1 MWKTEK
7 LVRFDEGGFARSS
20 ERSRDY
26 YWNTLRSY
34 DKIKSPTNTS
44 GAFDYFTW
52 AQQAQPK
59 TEATMAKP
67 QSMKTLVSRIS
78 SPRKITL
85 KKVTQVTASSKGFK
99 IQPQSPQRPNK
110 FFN

>member
-1 MWKTEK
+1 MD
-7 LVRFDEGGFARSS
+7 RFDEGGFARTS
-20 ERSRDY
+20 ERSKDY

-52 AQQAQPK
+52 AQHAQPK
-59 TEATMAKP
+59 TEAELAKS
-67 QSMKTLVSRIS
+67 QSMKMLISRIS
-78 SPRKITL
+78 SPRKVTL
-85 KKVTQVTASSKGFK
+85 KKGTQMTASSKGFK
-99 IQPQSPQRPNK
+99 LQPQSPQRSNK